1 MPTLVHTLPGAVS
14 ICRERARWS
23 RWWWNTRA
31 DSTQARHAPS
41 GAEIE
46 TDAPTDNHGKG
57 ERFSPTDLVA
67 GALGSCMLTV
77 MGILAERHGWRLDGA
92 TARVQKEMVA
102 DPVRRIGGLAVALG
116 FPAGLPEEA
125 RAPLLRAAETC
136 PVNQSLHPDIQVE
149 LTATWS
155 D

>member
-1 MPTLVHTLPGAVS
+1 MVEVVVEYAGGLH
-14 ICRERARWS
+14 
-23 RWWWNTRA
+23 
-31 DSTQARHAPS
+31 TQARHAPS

-46 TDAPTDNHGKG
+46 TDAPTDNHGRG